1 MSNRRIDDEKLD
13 EISGGVMPEN
23 TEIELSLNPE
33 DRLSEKVDLQKELT
47 ARLKADIIKEAAPAS
62 LTDRMENEKFIKS
75 RTTFLGSL
83 LKKLKLKL

>member
-23 TEIELSLNPE
+23 TEIELSLSPE
-33 DRLSEKVDLQKELT
+33 ERIKEKVDLEKELS
-47 ARLKADIIKEAAPAS
+47 ARLKTDIIKEGAPAS
-62 LTDRMENEKFIKS
+62 LVDRMENEKFIKS

-83 LKKLKLKL
+83 LRKFRIKL